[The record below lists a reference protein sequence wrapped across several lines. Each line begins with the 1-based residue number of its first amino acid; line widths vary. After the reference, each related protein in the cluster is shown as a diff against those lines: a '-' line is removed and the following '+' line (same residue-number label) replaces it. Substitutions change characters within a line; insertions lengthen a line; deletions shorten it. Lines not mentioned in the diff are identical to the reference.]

1 MTRDNVDNIVVEVS
15 IVVVVVVDVVCVDKQ
30 RAETLL
36 KESMSTIKNVEEKQT
51 NLSFSLP
58 LLFSI
63 SSSLSLSLFLSP
75 LLSLSL
81 SNHPSRSHRTAQIAI
96 HAICRNSKVRPKAS
110 GIKTK
115 KNCQR
120 FKIRFFKNFDRFK
133 RYQSPKQ
140 FSFKL

>member
-75 LLSLSL
+75 LLSLSFSL
-81 SNHPSRSHRTAQIAI
+81 SVSLKPSLSLTPNRT
-96 HAICRNSKVRPKAS
+96 
-110 GIKTK
+110 
-115 KNCQR
+115 NC
-120 FKIRFFKNFDRFK
+120 D
-133 RYQSPKQ
+133 PCH
-140 FSFKL
+140 LPE

>member
-1 MTRDNVDNIVVEVS
+1 MTRGIVGNIVVEVS

-63 SSSLSLSLFLSP
+63 SSSLSLSLTLSL

-81 SNHPSRSHRTAQIAI
+81 SNHPSRSHRTAQMGEQAL
-96 HAICRNSKVRPKAS
+96 P
-110 GIKTK
+110 
-115 KNCQR
+115 
-120 FKIRFFKNFDRFK
+120 
-133 RYQSPKQ
+133 
-140 FSFKL
+140 

>member
-15 IVVVVVVDVVCVDKQ
+15 IVVAVVVVVVCVVCVDKQ

-51 NLSFSLP
+51 NVSFSLP

-96 HAICRNSKVRPKAS
+96 HAICHRLWFCKKKLLVRWILGKKIFCSK
-110 GIKTK
+110 
-115 KNCQR
+115 
-120 FKIRFFKNFDRFK
+120 
-133 RYQSPKQ
+133 
-140 FSFKL
+140 